1 MTTLLRGER
10 AGPFLVFTDQDGLR
24 HAVRLTAVLALSDT
38 DPAQDSTLVQ
48 LAGQRSVVVA
58 VSLEEAI
65 GWLQADLGRP

>member
-24 HAVRLTAVLALSDT
+24 HAVRLTAVLALSDA

-48 LAGQRSVVVA
+48 LAGPRSVVVA

>member
-1 MTTLLRGER
+1 VTTLLRGER
-10 AGPFLVFTDQDGLR
+10 LGPFLVFTDQDGLR

-58 VSLEEAI
+58 VSLEEAL

>member
-38 DPAQDSTLVQ
+38 DQAQDCTLVQ

-58 VSLEEAI
+58 VSLEEAL